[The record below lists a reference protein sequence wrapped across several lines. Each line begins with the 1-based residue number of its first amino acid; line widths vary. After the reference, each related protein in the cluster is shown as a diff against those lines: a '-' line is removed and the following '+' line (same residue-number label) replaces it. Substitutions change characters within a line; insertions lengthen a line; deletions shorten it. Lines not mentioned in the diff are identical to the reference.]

1 MDSIT
6 SDRFIPNRHGMN
18 VDYSHHSVTQTETQK
33 YRSVEHQPESML
45 SPNTH
50 ASYTNTMNEQLCQDG
65 YKILAF
71 QTKAPAPKTGHQS
84 SSKVLFTYSQGHS
97 GVSKKAKQSTRH
109 IPQTAEKILDAPG
122 LMDDFYLNVLDW
134 SVGNTLAIGLEKDIF
149 LLNATTG
156 DIQQI
161 SPIQSAEGYVSS
173 VSWAADGVHLAVG
186 TSDNEIQLWDVQ
198 AGRKLRTM
206 GGHNARVSCLTWNNG
221 IITSSGRDAAIL
233 NHDVSQRQHVISR
246 FLGHEREV
254 CGLKWSANKSQLAS
268 GANDNRVNIY
278 DARNLAAGYEVEPT
292 FSFTDHQAAVKA
304 VAWAPFQ
311 NDLLA
316 TGGGTAD
323 RCIKFWNTT
332 SGTLLDSVDTESQVC
347 SLVWSKTSRELVSS
361 HGFAR
366 NQICVWK
373 YPSLL
378 RIAELTGHS
387 SRVLHTA
394 LSPDGCTVA
403 SAAGDE
409 TLRLWKV
416 FEPVASKSLGQKVG
430 SASSLPQQ
438 SHSSKSQMRTII
450 R

>member
-1 MDSIT
+1 MDST
-6 SDRFIPNRHGMN
+6 FSDRFIPTRNYMN
-18 VDYSHHSVTQTETQK
+18 VDYSHHTITQADIQKHHNAGQFET
-33 YRSVEHQPESML
+33 ML

-50 ASYTNTMNEQLCQDG
+50 ASYTNTMNEQLCQDN

-71 QTKAPAPKTGHQS
+71 QTKAPAPKVGHTNS
-84 SSKVLFTYSQGHS
+84 NKVLFTYSQGHS
-97 GVSKKAKQSTRH
+97 GVSKKTKQTTRH
-109 IPQTAEKILDAPG
+109 ISQTAEKILDAPG
-122 LMDDFYLNVLDW
+122 LMDDYYLNVLDW
-134 SVGNTLAIGLEKDIF
+134 STNNVIAIGLEKDIF
-149 LLNATTG
+149 LLNATSG

-161 SPIQSAEGYVSS
+161 SPITSTDGYVSS
-173 VSWAADGVHLAVG
+173 VSWAADGNHLAVG

-206 GGHNARVSCLTWNNG
+206 SGHTGRVSCLAWNDG

-254 CGLKWSANKSQLAS
+254 CGLKWSCNKSQLAS

-278 DARNLAAGYEVEPT
+278 DARNLAAGYEVQPT
-292 FSFTDHQAAVKA
+292 FSFTEHQAAVKA

-311 NDLLA
+311 TDLLA

-332 SGTLLDSVDTESQVC
+332 TGTLLDSVDTESQVC

-366 NQICVWK
+366 NQLCVWK
-373 YPSLL
+373 YPSLV

-387 SRVLHTA
+387 SRVLHMA

-416 FEPVASKSLGQKVG
+416 FEPIASKSLSQKVG
-430 SASSLPQQ
+430 SASSLSQ
-438 SHSSKSQMRTII
+438 SQSSKSQMRTII